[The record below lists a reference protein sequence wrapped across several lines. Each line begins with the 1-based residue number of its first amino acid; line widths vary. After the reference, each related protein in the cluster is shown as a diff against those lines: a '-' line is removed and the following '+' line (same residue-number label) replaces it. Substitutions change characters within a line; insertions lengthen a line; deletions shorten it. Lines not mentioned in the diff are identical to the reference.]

1 MAFLTTDDYKA
12 VSDAQTLDV
21 IHQSDEA
28 NLERA
33 EIYAIEEI
41 SSYLRG
47 RYNMPAAY
55 AATGLGRNAQLVMLT
70 ADVALYHLIAWLP
83 KRMGFEIRETRYK
96 RAIEYLENVQAGK
109 ASPDLPPLIDPDTGV
124 DTGIAVKY
132 GSWKKGTYDY

>member
-1 MAFLTTDDYKA
+1 MSFLTTDDYKA
-12 VSDAQTLDV
+12 VSDAQTLEV
-21 IHQSDEA
+21 IHQSDEV
-28 NLERA
+28 NRERA
-33 EIYAIEEI
+33 ERYAMEEI

-47 RYNMPAAY
+47 RYDMAAAY
-55 AATGLGRNAQLVMLT
+55 AALGLQRNSQLVMIT

-109 ASPDLPPLIDPDTGV
+109 ASPDLPPLINDDGI

-132 GSWKKGTYDY
+132 GSWNKSKYDY

>member
-33 EIYAIEEI
+33 ELYAQEEI

-55 AATGLGRNAQLVMLT
+55 AAAGLERNSQLVMLT

-96 RAIEYLENVQAGK
+96 RAIEYLEDVQAGK
-109 ASPDLPPLIDPDTGV
+109 ASPDLPPLIDPGTGE
-124 DTGIAVKY
+124 DAGIPVKY